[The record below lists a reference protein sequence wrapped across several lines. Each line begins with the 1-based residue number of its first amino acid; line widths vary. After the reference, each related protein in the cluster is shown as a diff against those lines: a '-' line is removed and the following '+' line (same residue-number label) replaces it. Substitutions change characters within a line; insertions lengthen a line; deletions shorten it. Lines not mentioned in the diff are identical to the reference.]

1 MKKALA
7 ILLALSLTAA
17 LAACG
22 KQDESS
28 DKSDAA
34 TTTTTAAADQQES
47 SGEDQTTTTT
57 TTAAT
62 DSPQDSKVSDE
73 SSDVGEVLGPL
84 EPGKLFLFPL
94 EEGEEQVLRSV
105 RLAGNQAGTA
115 DFNAIDPTERVR
127 CIFMLDEW
135 VEIYPDTDAES
146 GLKCWVFRYKDDLAF
161 YLDNTLSEESEGF
174 AQMLDLNKDPD
185 DETLPWGSFYLS
197 PEECEAGLYDLVFTY
212 NDKPVGALITKF
224 YKNDELMDK
233 SDEELEELMKGIMS

>member
-1 MKKALA
+1 MKKVLA

-34 TTTTTAAADQQES
+34 TTTTTAADQQES

-84 EPGKLFLFPL
+84 EPGKLFVFPL
-94 EEGEEQVLRSV
+94 EEGEEQVLRNV
-105 RLAGNQAGTA
+105 RLAGNQAGSPE
-115 DFNAIDPTERVR
+115 FNEKDPAERVR
-127 CIFMLDEW
+127 CIFMLYEW

-146 GLKCWVFRYKDDLAF
+146 GLKCWVFRHKDDLAF
-161 YLDNTLSEESEGF
+161 YLDNTLSEETEGF

-185 DETLPWGSFYLS
+185 YETFPWGSFYLN
-197 PEECEAGLYDLVFTY
+197 PEECEAGLYDLVFTH
-212 NDKPVGALITKF
+212 NGKPVGALITKF
-224 YKNDELMDK
+224 YNPDELTIK
-233 SDEELEELMKGIMS
+233 SDEELEELMKGIVS

>member
-34 TTTTTAAADQQES
+34 TTTTT
-47 SGEDQTTTTT
+47 
-57 TTAAT
+57 TAAT

-73 SSDVGEVLGPL
+73 SSDVGEVLGSL
-84 EPGKLFLFPL
+84 EPGKLFVFPL
-94 EEGEEQVLRSV
+94 EEGEEQVLRNV

-115 DFNAIDPTERVR
+115 EFNEKDPTERVR
-127 CIFMLDEW
+127 CIFMLSEW

-146 GLKCWVFRYKDDLAF
+146 GLKCWAFRHKDDLAF
-161 YLDNTLSEESEGF
+161 YLDNTLSEETEGF
-174 AQMLDLNKDPD
+174 AQMLELNKDPD
-185 DETLPWGSFYLS
+185 DETLSWGSFYLN

-224 YKNDELMDK
+224 YNNDELMEK
-233 SDEELEELMKGIMS
+233 SDEELEELMKGIIS

>member
-34 TTTTTAAADQQES
+34 TTTTT
-47 SGEDQTTTTT
+47 
-57 TTAAT
+57 TAET
-62 DSPQDSKVSDE
+62 YSPQDSKVSDE
-73 SSDVGEVLGPL
+73 SSDVGEVLGSL
-84 EPGKLFLFPL
+84 EPGKLFVFPL
-94 EEGEEQVLRSV
+94 EEGEEQVLRNV

-115 DFNAIDPTERVR
+115 EFNEKDPTERVR

-135 VEIYPDTDAES
+135 VEIFPDTDAES
-146 GLKCWVFRYKDDLAF
+146 GLKCWAFRHKDDLAF
-161 YLDNTLSEESEGF
+161 YLDNTLSEETEGF

-185 DETLPWGSFYLS
+185 DETLPWGSFYLH

-212 NDKPVGALITKF
+212 NGKPVGALITKF
-224 YKNDELMDK
+224 YNNDELMDK
-233 SDEELEELMKGIMS
+233 SDEELEELMKGIVS

>member
-34 TTTTTAAADQQES
+34 TTTTAAAANQQES

-84 EPGKLFLFPL
+84 EPGKLFIFPL
-94 EEGEEQVLRSV
+94 EDGEEQVLRNV
-105 RLAGNQAGTA
+105 RLAGNCAGTA

-127 CIFMLDEW
+127 CVFELEEW
-135 VEIYPDTDAES
+135 IEIYPDTDAES
-146 GLKCWVFRYKDDLAF
+146 GLKCWAFRHKDDLAF
-161 YLDNTLSEESEGF
+161 YLDNTLSEESDGF
-174 AQMLDLNKDPD
+174 VQVLDLNKNPD
-185 DETLPWGSFYLS
+185 DETGCWGSFYLFS
-197 PEECEAGLYDLVFTY
+197 EECEAGLYDLVFTH
-212 NDKPVGALITKF
+212 NGKPVGALITKF
-224 YKNDELMDK
+224 YNHNELTSK

>member
-34 TTTTTAAADQQES
+34 TTTTT
-47 SGEDQTTTTT
+47 
-57 TTAAT
+57 TAAT

-73 SSDVGEVLGPL
+73 QSDVGEVLGSL
-84 EPGKLFLFPL
+84 EPGKLFVFPL
-94 EEGEEQVLRSV
+94 EEGEEQVLRNV

-115 DFNAIDPTERVR
+115 EFNEKDPTERVR

-146 GLKCWVFRYKDDLAF
+146 GLKCWAFRHKDDLAF

-174 AQMLDLNKDPD
+174 VQALDLNKDPD
-185 DETLPWGSFYLS
+185 DETLPWGSFYLN

-224 YKNDELMDK
+224 YNNDELMEK
-233 SDEELEELMKGIMS
+233 SDEELEELMKGIIS

>member
-7 ILLALSLTAA
+7 ILLAISLTAA

-34 TTTTTAAADQQES
+34 TTTTAAANQQES

-84 EPGKLFLFPL
+84 EPGKLFVFPL
-94 EEGEEQVLRSV
+94 EDGEEQVLRNV

-127 CIFMLDEW
+127 CIFMLNEW

-146 GLKCWVFRYKDDLAF
+146 GLKCWVFRHKDDLAF
-161 YLDNTLSEESEGF
+161 YLDNTLSEETEGF

-185 DETLPWGSFYLS
+185 DETLPWGSINLS
-197 PEECEAGLYDLVFTY
+197 PDEYEPGLYDLIFTY
-212 NDKPVGALITKF
+212 NSKPVGALITKF